1 MLVHVRERHP
11 HDVFWSLDRD
21 IDRLFRSFWS
31 DLVVPAANGG
41 FRYEIMPDANG
52 ATIRAEV
59 PGVDPSAIKI
69 DVDGRTL
76 TISGER
82 TEEKRAEGRYRVR
95 ERRFGK
101 FSRSFDLTDDLDANT
116 IDASCRDGVLT
127 VHIAKR
133 PEAKPRQIEVK
144 NS

>member
-11 HDVFWSLDRD
+11 HDVFWGLDRD

-31 DLVVPAANGG
+31 DRGVPAGSGG
-41 FRYEIMPDANG
+41 FRYDVTPDADG

-59 PGVDPSAIKI
+59 PGVEPSAIKI

-82 TEEKRAEGRYRVR
+82 AEEKRTEGRYRVR

-101 FSRSFDLTDDLDANT
+101 FSRSFELTDDLDASN
-116 IDASCRDGVLT
+116 IDASSHDGVLT
-127 VHIAKR
+127 VRIAKR

-144 NS
+144 AS